1 MKEKPKLLSFAA
13 LVLYLL
19 AVCLIL
25 AGKIDAQTQ
34 NQVTVR
40 PYQLTTKS
48 SGYFPV
54 ALTAV
59 FYKGLSTEVF
69 EVAEGTGWQD
79 GLRVTLLNPNSYSI
93 DFTPDTGSV
102 NVNATRDM
110 SVIKGAVHYPQAGE
124 KARIVPE
131 NTRED
136 TYLLLSER
144 TIRPYRD
151 VWVGAEVLAESE
163 NARLLSVPDGP
174 DPFMEN
180 NVLWKTK
187 SEINGLKAYSL
198 VDVEAFLTMLPRL
211 AVLAVIL
218 WATVVLGIFCC
229 ALAGSD
235 GRRKALAFSL
245 ALEGALLAAL
255 LLLLKNISLPG
266 TLLPP
271 DSVLRISHYSQEFSA
286 IFGALAQFGQ
296 EALFALRQRA
306 SVISIAILAV
316 GFVLPLIWCAGWMA
330 KRKKKAEDED

>member
-1 MKEKPKLLSFAA
+1 MKEKRRLLSIAA

-25 AGKIDAQTQ
+25 AEKIDAQTQ

-40 PYQLTTKS
+40 PYQLTAKS
-48 SGYFPV
+48 SGYFAV

-59 FYKGLSTEVF
+59 FYKELSAEVF

-79 GLRVTLLNPNSYSI
+79 GLRVTLLNPNSYSV

-110 SVIKGAVHYPQAGE
+110 SVIKSAVRYPQPGE
-124 KARIVPE
+124 KVRIVTE
-131 NTRED
+131 STRED
-136 TYLLLSER
+136 TYLLLSEH
-144 TIRPYRD
+144 TLHPYRD
-151 VWVGAEVLAESE
+151 VWAGAEVLAESN

-187 SEINGLKAYSL
+187 SEINGLKVYSL

-211 AVLAVIL
+211 AALAVIL

-229 ALAGSD
+229 SCLAS
-235 GRRKALAFSL
+235 RWKVCCW
-245 ALEGALLAAL
+245 
-255 LLLLKNISLPG
+255 
-266 TLLPP
+266 PP
-271 DSVLRISHYSQEFSA
+271 S
-286 IFGALAQFGQ
+286 
-296 EALFALRQRA
+296 
-306 SVISIAILAV
+306 
-316 GFVLPLIWCAGWMA
+316 CCC
-330 KRKKKAEDED
+330 

>member
-1 MKEKPKLLSFAA
+1 MKEKRRLLSIAA

-25 AGKIDAQTQ
+25 AEKIDAQTQ

-40 PYQLTTKS
+40 PYQLTAKS
-48 SGYFPV
+48 SGYFAV

-59 FYKGLSTEVF
+59 FYKELSAEVF

-110 SVIKGAVHYPQAGE
+110 SVIKGAVRYPQVGE
-124 KARIVPE
+124 KVRIVPE

-136 TYLLLSER
+136 TYLLLADHP
-144 TIRPYRD
+144 IRPYRD
-151 VWVGAEVLAESE
+151 VWDGAEVLAESE

-211 AVLAVIL
+211 AALAVIL
-218 WATVVLGIFCC
+218 WASVVLGIFCC
-229 ALAGSD
+229 ALAGAD
-235 GRRKALAFSL
+235 GHRKALLSGI

-255 LLLLKNISLPG
+255 LLLLKNINLPG
-266 TLLPP
+266 SLLPL
-271 DSVLRISHYSQEFSA
+271 DSVLSFRHYSGEFRA
-286 IFGALAQFGQ
+286 IFGALEPFGQ
-296 EALFALRQRA
+296 EALFALRQQQET
-306 SVISIAILAV
+306 IAIVILAV
-316 GFVLPLIWCAGWMA
+316 GFVLPLVAISVWLA
-330 KRKKKAEDED
+330 KRKKDED